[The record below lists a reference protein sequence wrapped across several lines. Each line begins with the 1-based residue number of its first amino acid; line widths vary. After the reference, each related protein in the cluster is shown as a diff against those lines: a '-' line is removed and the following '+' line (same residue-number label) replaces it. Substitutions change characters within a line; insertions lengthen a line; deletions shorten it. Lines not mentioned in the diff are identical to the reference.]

1 MEGRV
6 VDGKAVILEHVK
18 KGSLSC
24 IVEAQEKDLCALVVE
39 TCTMP
44 APISLDEHLLAG
56 RCNGKKKERRTQE
69 RENTPEPIEEI
80 HYAARKKQKV
90 ECGIRR

>member
-24 IVEAQEKDLCALVVE
+24 IVEAQEKDLCAFVVE

-44 APISLDEHLLAG
+44 APPFRWMSIYLQADATA
-56 RCNGKKKERRTQE
+56 KKERRTQE

-80 HYAARKKQKV
+80 HYAARK
-90 ECGIRR
+90 